1 MWIRSQRKF
10 GLLMR
15 RACPLLSRGMAT
27 FSTAASFYDIKDV
40 TASGEELAFS
50 AFRGKVVY
58 VQNVASR

>member
-1 MWIRSQRKF
+1 
-10 GLLMR
+10 MR

-27 FSTAASFYDIKDV
+27 FSTAASFYDLKDV

-50 AFRGKVVY
+50 AFRGKVMY